1 MHRLLNTLLSIKTL
15 LNILFILILISFSS
29 IAYFTNEER
38 LTDEQWEDFQQQ
50 LQTRLQLIAQVREH
64 FGYGGIIHHFKNYL
78 LRQQASYRERFE
90 QSFTQLQATLAQYKT
105 LPNLTIEETKTINE
119 IIEVA
124 EKYNKNIGVITELL
138 QANQTIPQIDAIV
151 KIDDSPALSALNTI
165 TMRFRDY
172 VHQQSEQLEQ
182 QVQLD
187 RYLVF
192 ANTIIMTI
200 IVSIFLV
207 WFIRHL
213 TWYLSKTVSI
223 ANNIATGNLD
233 NTIDTI
239 PHNEIGQL
247 LQSLAHMQSQLRE
260 RFAQDK
266 QIAERALRINRALDW
281 VTTSILI
288 TDNDYKIIYINETV
302 QRLFQAQQDE
312 IRQKI
317 PSFDATQL
325 LGNKIEVFH
334 TDPTHQYQ
342 LLSQLVHSHH
352 ATITIGKITLDHII
366 TPIIND
372 AGKRLGLV
380 IEFRD
385 RSLEVATEK
394 EINQVIQ
401 AASQGDFQQ
410 RINLEDKTGFF
421 KTFSEGLNQIMDFTQ
436 SAVGDIMRIAAALA
450 TGDLSQKID
459 THYVGAFHQLKND
472 INITVDKLTEIMT
485 SISQAAAQVNQTAN
499 EISQSNVSLNQ
510 RTEQQAA
517 SLEETAASME
527 QMTGTVQQNADNAK
541 HATQVA
547 VTAKERAEKGGEVIG
562 STIQAIT
569 EINHSSQKITDI
581 IGVIDDI
588 AFQTNLL
595 ALNAAVEAA
604 RAGEQGR
611 GFAVVAAEVRSLA
624 QRSATAAKKIKQ
636 LIEDSVIKVQEGTQL
651 AHKSGETLKDIVIAV
666 KQVSDIIAE
675 IAAASQEQSSGIQQ
689 VNKAIVQM
697 DETTQ
702 QNAAMVEEMTS
713 TTQAMSEQASDL
725 QKQVAFF
732 KRGQFNLTPELK
744 NSVPINRPVY
754 QPTVMPIKSFNV
766 PVSKPDVNVEE
777 WEDF

>member
-1 MHRLLNTLLSIKTL
+1 MHGLLNTLFKIKTL
-15 LNILFILILISFSS
+15 LNILFLLILVSFSS

-38 LTDEQWEDFQQQ
+38 LADKQWENFQGQ
-50 LQTRLQLIAQVREH
+50 LQTRLELFAQIREH

-78 LRQQASYRERFE
+78 LRHQASYRERFD

-105 LPNLTIEETKTINE
+105 LPNLTSEETKTIDE
-119 IIEVA
+119 VIKVA
-124 EKYNKNIGVITELL
+124 EKYNKNIAVITELL
-138 QANQTIPQIDAIV
+138 QANQSIPQIDAIV
-151 KIDDSPALSALNTI
+151 KIDDSPALSALNTV
-165 TMRFRDY
+165 TTRFHNY
-172 VHQQSEQLEQ
+172 VHQQSKQLEQ
-182 QVQLD
+182 QAERD
-187 RYLVF
+187 RYLVL
-192 ANTIIMTI
+192 ANIITMTI
-200 IVSIFLV
+200 VVSLFLI
-207 WFIRHL
+207 WLTRHI
-213 TWYLSKTVSI
+213 TWYLSKAVNI
-223 ANNIATGNLD
+223 ANNIATGNVD
-233 NTIDTI
+233 NTIGTI
-239 PHNEIGQL
+239 PRNEIGQL

-260 RFAQDK
+260 RFAQDR
-266 QIAERALRINRALDW
+266 QIAAEALRINRALDW

-288 TDNDYKIIYINETV
+288 TDNNYEIIYNNETV
-302 QRLFQAQQDE
+302 QHLFRNQQEE
-312 IRQKI
+312 IRKAI
-317 PSFDATQL
+317 PSFNADRL
-325 LGNKIEVFH
+325 LGNKIDFFH
-334 TDPTHQYQ
+334 TDPAYQYQ
-342 LLSQLVHSHH
+342 LLSQLVDSHH
-352 ATITIGKITLDHII
+352 STITIGRLTLDHTI

-372 AGKRLGLV
+372 TGERLGLV

-385 RSLEVATEK
+385 RTLEVATEK
-394 EINQVIQ
+394 EINQVIH

-410 RINLEDKTGFF
+410 RINLAEKSSFF
-421 KTFSEGLNQIMDFTQ
+421 KTFSEGLNQIMDFTH

-450 TGDLSQKID
+450 TGDLSQKIE
-459 THYVGAFHQLKND
+459 THYVGAFLQLKND
-472 INITVDKLTEIMT
+472 INTTVDKLTDIMT
-485 SISQAAAQVNQTAN
+485 SISQAAAQVNQAAN

-541 HATQVA
+541 HATQLA
-547 VTAKERAEKGGEVIG
+547 VTARDRAERGGEVVG
-562 STIQAIT
+562 AAIQAIT
-569 EINHSSQKITDI
+569 EINRSSQKITDI

-611 GFAVVAAEVRSLA
+611 GFAVVAAEVRNLA
-624 QRSATAAKKIKQ
+624 QRSAAAAKEIKQ
-636 LIEDSVIKVQEGTQL
+636 LIEDSVVKVQEGTQL

-713 TTQAMSEQASDL
+713 ASQSMSEQASDL

-732 KRGQFNLTPELK
+732 KRGQFNLTQELNK
-744 NSVPINRPVY
+744 PVPINRPAH
-754 QPTVMPIKSFNV
+754 QPIVAPIKS
-766 PVSKPDVNVEE
+766 PKVSTHKSRVIDE